1 MSRRPL
7 PVAVLV
13 SGFGSNLQALLDAA
27 EQGRLNAEFR
37 LVASDR
43 PEAPG
48 LKRARRAGLPTAA
61 LPPDDYPDRD
71 AWNAAVDAAL
81 RESGAELVVLA
92 GFMRVLGP
100 GLVRAWQGRML
111 NVHPSLLPL
120 HRGLHTHRRAL
131 QAGDRMH
138 GASIHFVT
146 EELDG
151 GPVILQAR
159 VPVLPDDDEDSLN
172 TRVQAR
178 EHEVYPRVVQWIA
191 DGWLEWRDDGPWL
204 FGRRLAEPVVV

>member
-27 EQGRLNAEFR
+27 DAGRLNVEFR

-48 LKRARRAGLPTAA
+48 LKRARRAGLATAA
-61 LPPDDYPDRD
+61 LPPDDYADRT
-71 AWNAAVDAAL
+71 AWNDAMATAL
-81 RESGAELVVLA
+81 RDSGAELVVLA
-92 GFMRVLGP
+92 GFMRVLGAE
-100 GLVRAWQGRML
+100 LVRAWQGRML

-138 GASIHFVT
+138 GTSIHFVT

-159 VPVLPDDDEDSLN
+159 VPVLPGDTEERL
-172 TRVQAR
+172 TARVQAR

-191 DGWLEWRDDGPWL
+191 DGWLEWRDGGPWL

>member
-1 MSRRPL
+1 MSRPPL

-27 EQGRLNAEFR
+27 GAGRVNAAIC

-43 PEAPG
+43 PGAQG
-48 LKRARRAGLPTAA
+48 LERARAAGVPAMA
-61 LPPDDYPDRD
+61 VPPEDFPDRA
-71 AWNAAVDAAL
+71 AWNRALHAVL
-81 RESGAELVVLA
+81 KNSGAELVLLA

-100 GLVRAWQGRML
+100 ELVQAWQGRML

-120 HRGLHTHRRAL
+120 YRGLHTHRRAL
-131 QAGDRMH
+131 EAGDATH

-159 VPVLPDDDEDSLN
+159 VPILPGDDEQSLAQ
-172 TRVQAR
+172 RVQAR
-178 EHEVYPRVVQWIA
+178 EHEVYPQVVEWIA
-191 DGWLEWRDDGPWL
+191 DGRLCWQDDGPWL
-204 FGRRLAEPVVV
+204 DGGRMAEPLVV

>member
-27 EQGRLNAEFR
+27 DAGRLNVEFR

-48 LKRARRAGLPTAA
+48 LKRARRAGLPTVA
-61 LPPDDYPDRD
+61 LPPDDYADRE
-71 AWNAAVDAAL
+71 AWNAALEAKL
-81 RESGAELVVLA
+81 HESGAELVVLA
-92 GFMRVLGP
+92 GFMRVLGA
-100 GLVRAWQGRML
+100 GLVRTWQGRML

-138 GASIHFVT
+138 GTSIHFVT

-159 VPVLPDDDEDSLN
+159 VPVLPGDSEASL
-172 TRVQAR
+172 TARIQER

-191 DGWLEWRDDGPWL
+191 DGWLEWRDGGPWL
-204 FGRRLAEPVVV
+204 YGRRLVEPVVV

>member
-27 EQGRLNAEFR
+27 DAGRLNVEFR

-48 LKRARRAGLPTAA
+48 LKRARRAGLPTVA
-61 LPPDDYPDRD
+61 LPPDDFADRL
-71 AWNAAVDAAL
+71 AWNAALDATL
-81 RESGAELVVLA
+81 HESGAELVVLA
-92 GFMRVLGP
+92 GFMRVLAAD
-100 GLVRAWQGRML
+100 LVRTWQGRML

-138 GASIHFVT
+138 GTSIHFVT

-159 VPVLPDDDEDSLN
+159 VPVLPGDSEASLN
-172 TRVQAR
+172 ARVQAR

-191 DGWLEWRDDGPWL
+191 DGWLEWRDGGPWL
-204 FGRRLAEPVVV
+204 FGRRLLEPVVV

>member
-1 MSRRPL
+1 MSRPPL

-13 SGFGSNLQALLDAA
+13 SGYGSNLQALLDASA
-27 EQGRLNAEFR
+27 AGRLNVDFR

-43 PEAPG
+43 ADAHG
-48 LKRARRAGLPTAA
+48 LDRARRAGISTAA
-61 LPPDDYPDRD
+61 IPPADFPDRG
-71 AWNAAVDAAL
+71 AWNAALGAL
-81 RESGAELVVLA
+81 LQESGARLVVLA

-100 GLVRAWQGRML
+100 ELVRAWRGRML

-131 QAGDRMH
+131 AAGDRMH

-159 VPVLPDDDEDSLN
+159 VPILPGDDEQRLAQ
-172 TRVQAR
+172 RVQAR
-178 EHEVYPRVVQWIA
+178 EHEVYPRVV
-191 DGWLEWRDDGPWL
+191 GWLGAGRLAWRDEAPWL
-204 FGRRLAEPVVV
+204 DGRRLARPVVV

>member
-1 MSRRPL
+1 MNRPPL

-13 SGFGSNLQALLDAA
+13 SGFGSNLQALLDATA
-27 EQGRLNAEFR
+27 AGRLSVDFR

-43 PEAPG
+43 PDAHG
-48 LKRARRAGLPTAA
+48 LERARCAGIPTAA
-61 LPPDDYPDRD
+61 LPPAEFPERQ
-71 AWNAAVDAAL
+71 AWNAALDAL
-81 RESGAELVVLA
+81 LQDSGARLVVLA

-100 GLVRAWQGRML
+100 ELVRAWRGRML

-131 QAGDRMH
+131 AAADRMH

-159 VPVLPDDDEDSLN
+159 VPILDGDDEARL
-172 TRVQAR
+172 TQRVQAR
-178 EHEVYPRVVQWIA
+178 EHEVYPRVVGWI
-191 DGWLEWRDDGPWL
+191 GTGRLEWRADGPWL
-204 FGRRLAEPVVV
+204 DGRRLTRPVVV

>member
-27 EQGRLNAEFR
+27 EQGRLKAEFR

-61 LPPDDYPDRD
+61 LPPDDFPDRD
-71 AWNAAVDAAL
+71 AWNAAIDAAL
-81 RESGAELVVLA
+81 HDSGAELVVLA

-100 GLVRAWQGRML
+100 KLVRAWQGRML

-120 HRGLHTHRRAL
+120 HRGLHTHRRAR

-159 VPVLPDDDEDSLN
+159 VPVLPGDDEDSLN
-172 TRVQAR
+172 ARVQAR

>member
-1 MSRRPL
+1 MSRPPL

-13 SGFGSNLQALLDAA
+13 SGYGSNLQALLDAA
-27 EQGRLNAEFR
+27 GAGRLSVDFR

-48 LKRARRAGLPTAA
+48 LKRGRRAGLPTAA
-61 LPPDDYPDRD
+61 VSPDGYADLD
-71 AWNAAVDAAL
+71 AWNTALDTAL

-100 GLVRAWQGRML
+100 ALVRAWQGRML

-131 QAGDRMH
+131 AEGNRMH
-138 GASIHFVT
+138 GASIHYVT

-159 VPVLPDDDEDSLN
+159 VPVLPGDDERSLAQ
-172 TRVQAR
+172 RVQAR
-178 EHEVYPRVVQWIA
+178 EHEVYPRVVGWVA
-191 DGWLEWRDDGPWL
+191 AGRLCWHDGGPWL
-204 FGRRLAEPVVV
+204 DGRRLVEPVVV

>member
-1 MSRRPL
+1 MKRAPL

-27 EQGRLNAEFR
+27 AEGRLNAEFR

-48 LKRARRAGLPTAA
+48 LKRARRAGLPVAA
-61 LPPDDYPDRD
+61 LPPDACPDRQT
-71 AWNAAVDAAL
+71 WNAELDAAL
-81 RESGAELVVLA
+81 RGSGAELVVLA
-92 GFMRVLGP
+92 GFMRVLAP
-100 GLVRAWQGRML
+100 ALVHGWQGRML

-131 QAGDRMH
+131 AAGDRMH
-138 GASIHFVT
+138 GASIHYVT

-159 VPVLPDDDEDSLN
+159 VPVLQGDDEDRLAA
-172 TRVQAR
+172 RVQAR

-191 DGWLEWRDDGPWL
+191 DGCLDWRDGGPWL
-204 FGRRLAEPVVV
+204 HDRRLLDPVVV

>member
-1 MSRRPL
+1 MNRPPL

-13 SGFGSNLQALLDAA
+13 SGFGSNLQALLDATA
-27 EQGRLNAEFR
+27 AGRLRADFR

-43 PEAPG
+43 PDAHG
-48 LKRARRAGLPTAA
+48 LERARDAGVPTAA
-61 LPPDDYPDRD
+61 LPPADFPDRRS
-71 AWNAAVDAAL
+71 WNAALDAL
-81 RESGAELVVLA
+81 LQESGARLVVLA

-100 GLVRAWQGRML
+100 DLVRAWRGRML

-131 QAGDRMH
+131 AAADRMH

-159 VPVLPDDDEDSLN
+159 VPILDGDDEARLAE
-172 TRVQAR
+172 RVQAR
-178 EHEVYPRVVQWIA
+178 EHEVYPRVVSWIGA
-191 DGWLEWRDDGPWL
+191 GRLEWREDGPWL
-204 FGRRLAEPVVV
+204 DGRRLARPVVV

>member
-13 SGFGSNLQALLDAA
+13 SGFGSNLLALLDAA